1 MLAYLRD
8 MASRPSPRDL
18 RASDADRERVL
29 TLLGEAAADG
39 RLTLDEHS
47 ERAERAYAARTLGEL
62 AGLTTD
68 LAGPSGQPIQLDA
81 HRAVTGLFRR
91 ESREGHWVVPDRLA
105 ASAICGEVTL
115 DLRQAL
121 LQSSRIVVM
130 ATVILGTLRLIVPEE
145 VAVEI
150 TGTGPLGR
158 STGAG
163 PGSGPGSGLGSGV
176 ARSGPSPRPEQPVVE
191 VRAFSLGGRVKV
203 IRPRRSRWPRPRLRR
218 PRQQVQP

>member
-1 MLAYLRD
+1 
-8 MASRPSPRDL
+8 MAPRSSPHDL

-39 RLTLDEHS
+39 RLTLEEHS
-47 ERAERAYAARTLGEL
+47 QRADRACAARTLGEL

-68 LAGPSGQPIQLDA
+68 LVAPSDQPIQLDSR
-81 HRAVTGLFRR
+81 RAVTGVFRR
-91 ESREGHWVVPDRLA
+91 ESREGHWVVPDRLT
-105 ASAICGEVTL
+105 ASAIGTEVTL

-150 TGTGPLGR
+150 TSSGPVGRTSGGGALGGR
-158 STGAG
+158 AG
-163 PGSGPGSGLGSGV
+163 PR
-176 ARSGPSPRPEQPVVE
+176 ADQPVIE

-203 IRPRRSRWPRPRLRR
+203 IRPRRSRWPRMRR
-218 PRQQVQP
+218 SRPEFRS

>member
-47 ERAERAYAARTLGEL
+47 ERAERAYAARTLGDL
-62 AGLTTD
+62 AGLTAD
-68 LAGPSGQPIQLDA
+68 LAGPSAQPIQLDS

-121 LQSSRIVVM
+121 LQSNRIVVM

-145 VAVEI
+145 VVVEI
-150 TGTGPLGR
+150 TGSGPLGR
-158 STGAG
+158 TTGGG
-163 PGSGPGSGLGSGV
+163 PGGGTGPGPDI
-176 ARSGPSPRPEQPVVE
+176 ARSGPPSRPEQPVVE

-218 PRQQVQP
+218 PRQQFQP

>member
-39 RLTLDEHS
+39 RLTLEEHS

-68 LAGPSGQPIQLDA
+68 LAGPSAQPIQLDN

-150 TGTGPLGR
+150 TGSGPLGR
-158 STGAG
+158 TAGGG
-163 PGSGPGSGLGSGV
+163 PGGGTGPGPGI
-176 ARSGPSPRPEQPVVE
+176 ARSGPPSRPEQPVVE

-218 PRQQVQP
+218 PRQQFQP

>member
-39 RLTLDEHS
+39 RLTLEEHS

-68 LAGPSGQPIQLDA
+68 LAGPSAQPIQLDN

-150 TGTGPLGR
+150 TGSGPLGR
-158 STGAG
+158 STGDG
-163 PGSGPGSGLGSGV
+163 PGGGTGPGPGI
-176 ARSGPSPRPEQPVVE
+176 ARSGPPSRPEQPVVE

-218 PRQQVQP
+218 PRQQFQP